1 MLREKKWLKWSILL
15 GSLLTLSILLFVF
28 SIWTY
33 AKIAGAPDLA
43 VGQTTIYYADD
54 QTVIGEASNGHKR
67 YWATLDEVS
76 PAFTDAIVAIED
88 RSFYEHGGLDFKRL
102 GGAILADIKARKKVQ
117 GASTISQQYAKN
129 LYLSQEKTWSRKL
142 TEALYALRIEA
153 NYSKD
158 EILEGYINTIYFGH
172 GMYGIEAASQYF
184 FHKPA
189 KDLDIAE
196 ATLLAGIPKGPSIYS
211 PLFSEKNAK
220 DRQSII
226 LDSLVETKKITKQD
240 KALAL
245 AEPLHF
251 YGSDESLHE
260 TIAPYFQDEAKKEV
274 IQILSDRPD
283 LLKQGGLRI
292 HTTLNVNAQ
301 KNAEQVV
308 ESTIPTQSEIQLAVI
323 TMDPRNGDVKAMIG
337 GRNYDQSPFNRATQS
352 LRQPGSTIKP
362 ILYYTAL
369 ENGFTPSTTI
379 RSEATSFSYDDGR
392 SVYTPHNF
400 NNQYANKEITMVQ
413 ALAVSDN
420 IYAVKTNIFLGED
433 KLASMGAKF
442 GIKSKF
448 DQLPSSALGTSVLRP
463 IEITNAFNYLANDG
477 KKVQPTYVTSITDYK
492 GNIIYT
498 RKEKDKQIL
507 DEGKAFVVAQMMKGI
522 FDARLNGYTS
532 VTGASVMNKV
542 THEYSAKS
550 GSTNTDNWMIGFT
563 PDLTTG
569 VWVGYDTD
577 KNLELWTE
585 QKFAKNIWV
594 GIMESDL
601 AAVPVSEMT
610 VPKDVVAINIDPE
623 TGLRANKDCPVSRLT
638 YFTKGTEPTDY
649 CYLHGAS
656 KDAKHQ
662 THKKVKKEEKKKPWY
677 KNFF

>member
-1 MLREKKWLKWSILL
+1 MLQEKKWLKWTILFS
-15 GSLLTLSILLFVF
+15 SLLALSILIVVF

-33 AKIAGAPDLA
+33 AKIAGAPNLT

-54 QTVIGEASNGHKR
+54 DTVIGEASNGHKR

-76 PAFTDAIVAIED
+76 PTFTDAIVAVED
-88 RSFYEHGGLDFKRL
+88 QSFYQHRGLDFKRL

-153 NYSKD
+153 NYSKK

-172 GMYGIEAASQYF
+172 GMYGVEAASQFF

-189 KDLDIAE
+189 KSLDLAE

-220 DRQSII
+220 ERQAVI
-226 LDSLVETKKITKQD
+226 LGELVETGKITQQE
-240 KALAL
+240 KAQAL
-245 AEPLHF
+245 VEPLHF
-251 YGSDESLHE
+251 YGSDESLYE
-260 TIAPYFQDEAKKEV
+260 AVAPYFQDEAKKEV
-274 IQILSDRPD
+274 VRILSDRPE
-283 LLKQGGLRI
+283 LLTQGGLRI

-308 ESTIPTQSEIQLAVI
+308 QETIPAQSDIQLAVI
-323 TMDPRNGDVKAMIG
+323 TMNPKNGDVKAMIG
-337 GRNYDQSPFNRATQS
+337 GRDYVQSPFNRATQS

-392 SVYTPHNF
+392 NTYTPHNF
-400 NNQYANKEITMVQ
+400 NNQYANKEITMAQ

-420 IYAVKTNIFLGED
+420 IYAVKTNLFLGED
-433 KLASMGAKF
+433 KLASMGARF

-448 DQLPSSALGTSVLRP
+448 DRLPSAALGTSVLRP
-463 IEITNAFNYLANDG
+463 IEITNAFNYFANEG
-477 KKVQPTYVTSITDYK
+477 QKVKPTYITSITDYK
-492 GNIIYT
+492 GKVLYT
-498 RKEKDKQIL
+498 RKENNKQEL
-507 DEGKAFVVAQMMKGI
+507 DAGKSFVVAQMMKGI
-522 FDARLNGYTS
+522 FDPRLNGYTT
-532 VTGASVMNKV
+532 VTGTSVMNKI
-542 THEYSAKS
+542 THEYAAKS

-569 VWVGYDTD
+569 VWIGYDTN
-577 KNLELWTE
+577 KKLELWTE

-594 GIMESDL
+594 GIMENDL

-610 VPKDVVAINIDPE
+610 IPKDVVAVTIDPE
-623 TGLRANKDCPVSRLT
+623 TGLLAGKDCPVSRLT
-638 YFTKGTEPTDY
+638 YFSKGTEPTDH
-649 CYLHGAS
+649 CYLHGSLKES
-656 KDAKHQ
+656 KQ
-662 THKKVKKEEKKKPWY
+662 HKSKKPKKEEKKAPWY
-677 KNFF
+677 KKLF